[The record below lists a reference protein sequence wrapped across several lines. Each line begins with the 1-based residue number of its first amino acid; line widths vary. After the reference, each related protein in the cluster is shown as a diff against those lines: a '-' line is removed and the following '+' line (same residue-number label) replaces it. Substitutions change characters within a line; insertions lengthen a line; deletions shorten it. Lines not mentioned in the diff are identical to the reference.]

1 MLVAPPCMS
10 QDIAFSK
17 IPNVDMRTE
26 ELGNSRK
33 EEGSIWNFCFLLC
46 LEQKIFFAELE
57 DGKAADASM
66 QLKHVLA
73 AFPEKVLAESPEDFR
88 RAARKWKA
96 DCERELWETGEVSDE
111 LYCHNEQEMRLLLG
125 KYLLKEAVQS
135 SFQWLITE
143 KEARDYSSVL
153 WLLTPCGGDKKEM
166 LDYFRELKRGIEEG
180 RSVMAPVEAEDG
192 I

>member
-1 MLVAPPCMS
+1 
-10 QDIAFSK
+10 
-17 IPNVDMRTE
+17 
-26 ELGNSRK
+26 
-33 EEGSIWNFCFLLC
+33 
-46 LEQKIFFAELE
+46 
-57 DGKAADASM
+57 
-66 QLKHVLA
+66 
-73 AFPEKVLAESPEDFR
+73 
-88 RAARKWKA
+88 
-96 DCERELWETGEVSDE
+96 
-111 LYCHNEQEMRLLLG
+111 MRLLLG

>member
-1 MLVAPPCMS
+1 MWICVGRNS
-10 QDIAFSK
+10 ETQEKRKGAFGIFIFCCVWSK
-17 IPNVDMRTE
+17 
-26 ELGNSRK
+26 K
-33 EEGSIWNFCFLLC
+33 YFCG
-46 LEQKIFFAELE
+46 IE

-73 AFPEKVLAESPEDFR
+73 TFPEKVLAECPEYFR

-111 LYCHNEQEMRLLLG
+111 LYCHNEQEMRLLLS

-153 WLLTPCGGDKKEM
+153 WLLTPCGGGKKEM

-180 RSVMAPVEAEDG
+180 RSVMAPVEAEDE